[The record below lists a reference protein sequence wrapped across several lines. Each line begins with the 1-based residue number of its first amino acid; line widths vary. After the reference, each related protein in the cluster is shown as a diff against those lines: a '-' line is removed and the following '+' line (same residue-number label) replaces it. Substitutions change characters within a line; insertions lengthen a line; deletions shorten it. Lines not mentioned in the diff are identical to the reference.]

1 MNRGRKPASPSEPPA
16 KKEERLEP
24 KAPAFEIKFTADAA
38 AEIQSLYGSI
48 RKQLKNV
55 LEKKLAVNPEG
66 YGLPLRGILTNYW
79 KHEFAS
85 HRVIYRIYPDLKVVA
100 VCAVGS
106 RKQGDTD
113 DIYNQLEAVAKTG
126 RLAEQI
132 ASVFK
137 KILPSK

>member
-1 MNRGRKPASPSEPPA
+1 MTKGRKPASPSEPPA
-16 KKEERLEP
+16 KKEERPES
-24 KAPAFEIKFTADAA
+24 KTPAFEIKFTLDAA
-38 AEIQSLYGSI
+38 AEIKSLDGSI

-55 LEKKLAVNPEG
+55 LDKKLAVNPEG

-85 HRVIYRIYPDLKVVA
+85 HRVIYRFYPDLKVVA

-126 RLAEQI
+126 RLAEQL

-137 KILPSK
+137 KILR